1 MQTDRITRNLLSVA
15 LLSCMVLTVRAQT
28 VSTTAKSAGA
38 GAKATPTPELKAWVP
53 PAPKEGLAKQLSDLV
68 GGRRVKVIWTRGYR
82 DTGGPLM
89 GFDTEEGKERVIV
102 PAPAVC
108 CNPWFSLDG
117 NRILYSSVP
126 AEQTSY
132 VVDWDGKNLRKFIS
146 GRHFYIFGLWR
157 DPATGT
163 DWVYVSDATSK
174 EADAELAASGSQ
186 VTSHTAL
193 SIYRYKLDDPSVR
206 ELVWNKAPVGIRT
219 TISAD
224 GSMLVGEF
232 PWPNCGLATVPN
244 GTFRM
249 IGQGCNANLAP
260 DGSGLFFNL
269 IGDHRTLTMYDKAGT
284 AKAKISINTMPGN
297 EKDPKRAVWRPRW
310 SNEARLFTVQSA
322 DNGPDADVCVGEFNE
337 TFTGVKNWVRVTDTT
352 DYDGNTL
359 AWVEAGATSVTGAK
373 LTDNLTVT
381 LLKDAV
387 VRLEM
392 AKQVLPLAI
401 QLDALALNTADAAR
415 SAEARKIIAHVQR
428 WCDIRLA
435 EAQAMES
442 SDPAGA
448 DQLYRMLYFR
458 FNGMTWAKKAEERLR
473 DPALA
478 RQIRAWPYYERI
490 LKSEKDLREVKD
502 AAASTQ
508 DKKWMMRNQMY
519 VLTMMEAARALKQNY
534 ADSVAWEKAQ
544 QVLARYD
551 ISLERKTH

>member
-1 MQTDRITRNLLSVA
+1 MRLEWTRVACSCLLA
-15 LLSCMVLTVRAQT
+15 
-28 VSTTAKSAGA
+28 AGCLA
-38 GAKATPTPELKAWVP
+38 EAATPAPELKAWVP

-68 GGRRVKVIWTRGYR
+68 GGRRVKVVWTRGNRGEGY
-82 DTGGPLM
+82 LM

-102 PAPAVC
+102 PAPAAC
-108 CNPWFSLDG
+108 LYTYFTHDG
-117 NRILYSSVP
+117 NRVFYSSPP
-126 AEQTSY
+126 AERTAY
-132 VVDWDGKNLRKFIS
+132 VVDWDGKNLRKFLT
-146 GRHFYIFGLWR
+146 GRHYMVHGTWL
-157 DPATGT
+157 DTATGVE
-163 DWVYVSDATSK
+163 WVYISDSGAK
-174 EADAELAASGSQ
+174 EADDELMASGRERFKGY
-186 VTSHTAL
+186 AL
-193 SIYRYKLDDPSVR
+193 SIYRYRMDNPSVR
-206 ELVWNKAPVGIRT
+206 ELVWDKAPIYARSP
-219 TISAD
+219 ISTD
-224 GSMLVGEF
+224 GSMMSAEIE
-232 PWPNCGLATVPN
+232 WPACGVITVPN
-244 GTFRM
+244 GAYRV
-249 IGQGCNANLAP
+249 IGQGCNPHLAP

-269 IGDHRTLTMYDKAGT
+269 IGDHRTLTMYDKAG
-284 AKAKISINTMPGN
+284 ALKAKFAINTMPGI
-297 EKDPKRAVWRPRW
+297 KDPGRQVWRPRW

-322 DNGPDADVCVGEFNE
+322 DNGPDADVFVGEFNE
-337 TFTGVKNWVRVTDTT
+337 TYTGIKSWIQVTDTPEC
-352 DYDGNTL
+352 DANTL